1 MSYSK
6 QVLRRPGFGLAA
18 LFMMLVMLAGCGGQT
33 GLKEPPVFNP
43 INETTYRIGETDN
56 INVEVWKNPELSV
69 GVVVRPDG
77 MISLPLVGDV
87 LASGKTTDEL
97 AADITTALSDY
108 VRTPQVT
115 VIVVDP
121 ASAEFRN
128 RVRVTGAVNQQ
139 TSIPYKEGMRVLDVI
154 LTAGG
159 LTEFAAPNRA
169 LLYRKNAEGVVT
181 AYELRL
187 RDILDKGRLDTNYL
201 LQPSD
206 IITVPERNF

>member
-1 MSYSK
+1 MSYGNQLIQRSG
-6 QVLRRPGFGLAA
+6 VAMLA
-18 LFMMLVMLAGCGGQT
+18 LMLLAIVAGCGGQA
-33 GLKEPPVFNP
+33 GLKEPPIYNP
-43 INETTYRIGETDN
+43 VNETIYRIGETDTIN
-56 INVEVWKNPELSV
+56 IEVWKNPELSV

-97 AADITTALSDY
+97 SADITKALSDY

-115 VIVVDP
+115 VIVVNP

-159 LTEFAAPNRA
+159 LTEFAAANRA

-181 AYELRL
+181 PYEVRL
-187 RDILDKGRLDTNYL
+187 KDILDKGQLDTNYL